1 MYLHWLISFPNGRHG
16 SVAARRGGACGWC
29 VGWWGGGGGGG
40 STEPGADP
48 EERLEGDAPID
59 QVDSG

>member
-16 SVAARRGGACGWC
+16 SVAAEAGPVGG
-29 VGWWGGGGGGG
+29 VGGGVDGWGGV
-40 STEPGADP
+40 GAGTDP